1 MLENNLLVIQET
13 QQFHFE
19 DAVNTRRGYYYPEER
34 FARGHAKNIGARI
47 QHFVSP
53 IIEALR
59 IPRPDF
65 GQVACAFS
73 LVEC

>member
-19 DAVNTRRGYYYPEER
+19 DAVNTRRGYHYQEER
-34 FARGHAKNIGARI
+34 FARGHTENIGARI
-47 QHFVSP
+47 QNFFSP
-53 IIEALR
+53 LIEALQ
-59 IPRPDF
+59 IPRPNF